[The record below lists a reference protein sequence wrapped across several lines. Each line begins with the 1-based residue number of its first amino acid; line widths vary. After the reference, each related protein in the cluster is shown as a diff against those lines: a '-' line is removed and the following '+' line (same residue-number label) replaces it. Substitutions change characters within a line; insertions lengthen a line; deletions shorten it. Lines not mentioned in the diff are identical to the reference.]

1 MRKHTLLP
9 LKWTLGIGLLL
20 LSGFLQ
26 ATVRASGETFLLQ
39 QSIKAGKDFLH
50 EARFS
55 PDGRSLILLADDH
68 KLSFWSASTGRRL
81 RAFPTGEHQALTFVP
96 HPSESILYSGG
107 GDDTIRV
114 WDTDRAEPLEA
125 LRGHLAP
132 VQTLALDGSAK
143 TLVSGG
149 EDGAVIVWDLEV
161 LKLVYS
167 ETRAHRG
174 PVHSVHLHPRE
185 PILVSGGKDGKVRL
199 WDLDG
204 LQPIRTLVE
213 HQKSITQVEFTPNG
227 EHLISSSADGTL
239 IVWDWKNGKVLQT
252 LTQHTK
258 SVNGFGISPLGR
270 EVLSGGKDGAIH
282 RWVLGKEESA
292 GALDS
297 VSGPVEKVRFANNGK
312 QILAALSDG
321 TLLTWGLGTS
331 SFLATLKGH
340 ERPVNSLDFTNNGRY
355 LATASADKTIKLW
368 DMEKHEVMRTYET
381 ESHRVQVLR
390 FATDSK
396 TFATGGGDS
405 SIRFWN
411 TQSGEETR
419 NLRQHRGK
427 VTALAFHPNGRVLL
441 SGGTDKEWL
450 LWNLESNEVIRR
462 EKAHGDQISSVAFS
476 PDGAIFATAG
486 RDNKVLLW
494 SYPQG
499 ELLSELE
506 GHRQGVTD
514 VAFSLDGRELASASQ
529 DSTIRLWDVTLPGR
543 PFAEGVLEGHGF
555 IVTRVLF
562 AQDGRGLVSVSRDK
576 TVRLWDLKSGNLVR
590 ILNGERTPLS
600 DGMLSPDGRLIA
612 VANMLNEVSLVAYPD
627 DALELMAQIEVEH
640 GEEPGAGIA
649 GAAEETSESGDELV
663 ADESMELQDLLETKA
678 QSMSPEELQVYAPPP
693 LKKVSN
699 RAQQLQMQ
707 LNALL
712 LQAKFCDTQDRLEKV
727 AFQVLDHVP
736 DDLSAYHVLVRTSSA
751 RGDFG
756 LTLIAVRLSDRA
768 RYYPEQYQYSTEIE
782 VRNTLAYWGHE
793 VFDQSSQRRGR
804 VLDLEVIN
812 CHDQT
817 RPATLPEPL
826 ALANLP
832 EEFVMKATSIPRL
845 SDLRDF
851 RGLTAAEFQNRLL
864 REVERVSGTEDPHP
878 SSRLPLG
885 PEYTSEVVVVGKLR
899 LDLTE
904 ASVWRRA
911 GRVNFRVR
919 LGSNLWHH
927 YRTDRDSI
935 TEMVLPVGRYYLSV
949 GNTLKRAFTLGEQE
963 IHVVLR

>member
-1 MRKHTLLP
+1 MRKHTFLR
-9 LKWTLGIGLLL
+9 LKWTLGVGLLL
-20 LSGFLQ
+20 FSGLLQ
-26 ATVRASGETFLLQ
+26 TPVQAAEKTFMLQ

-55 PDGRSLILLADDH
+55 PDGRSVVTLADDH
-68 KLSFWSASTGRRL
+68 KLSFWSASSGHRKRT
-81 RAFPTGEHQALTFVP
+81 FPTGEHQALTFVP
-96 HPSESILYSGG
+96 HPSESLLYSGG
-107 GDDTIRV
+107 RDDTIRV

-132 VQTLALDGSAK
+132 IQTLALDGSAK
-143 TLVSGG
+143 TLVSGS

-167 ETRAHRG
+167 EAKAHRG
-174 PVHSVHLHPRE
+174 PVQSVHLHPRE
-185 PILVSGGKDGKVRL
+185 PLLVSGGKDGKVRL
-199 WDLDG
+199 WNLDG
-204 LQPIRTLVE
+204 LKPIRTLVE
-213 HQKSITQVEFTPNG
+213 HQKPITQVGFTPNG

-239 IVWDWKNGKVLQT
+239 IVWNWKNGKVQQK

-270 EVLSGGKDGAIH
+270 ELLSAGKDGAIY
-282 RWVLGKEESA
+282 RWVLGEEQPA

-297 VSGPVEKVRFANNGK
+297 VSGPVEKVRFSNNGK
-312 QILAALSDG
+312 QILAALADG

-331 SFLATLKGH
+331 SFLATLKEHG
-340 ERPVNSLDFTNNGRY
+340 RPVNSLDFTNNGRY

-368 DMEKHEVMRTYET
+368 DMEKHEVVRTYET
-381 ESHRVQVLR
+381 ENHRVQVLR
-390 FATDSK
+390 FDADSQMM
-396 TFATGGGDS
+396 ATGGGDS
-405 SIRFWN
+405 SIRFWS
-411 TQSGEETR
+411 TESGEETR

-450 LWNLESNEVIRR
+450 LWSLESNEVIRR
-462 EKAHGDQISSVAFS
+462 EKAHGAPITSVGFS
-476 PDGAIFATAG
+476 PDGAVFATASQ
-486 RDNKVLLW
+486 DTKVMLW

-506 GHRQGVTD
+506 GHRQSVTD
-514 VAFSLDGRELASASQ
+514 VAFSMDGRELASASQ

-543 PFAEGVLEGHGF
+543 PVAEGVMEGHGF
-555 IVTRVLF
+555 IVSRILF
-562 AQDGRGLVSVSRDK
+562 AKDGRGLVSVSRDK

-600 DGMLSPDGRLIA
+600 DGVMSPDGRLIA

-627 DALELMAQIEVEH
+627 DALELMAQAEMEQ
-640 GEEPGAGIA
+640 GDEAGGGSESA
-649 GAAEETSESGDELV
+649 LEETSGAEDKF
-663 ADESMELQDLLETKA
+663 ATDESMELQDLLETEA
-678 QSMSPEELQVYAPPP
+678 RPMTPEELQVYAPPP
-693 LKKVSN
+693 IKKVSN
-699 RAQQLQMQ
+699 RAQQLQIQ
-707 LNALL
+707 LNTLL
-712 LQAKFCDTQDRLEKV
+712 LQAKFCETHDRLEKV

-736 DDLSAYHVLVRTSSA
+736 NDLAAYHVLVRTSSA
-751 RGDFG
+751 QGDFG

-768 RYYPEQYQYSTEIE
+768 LYYSEQYQYSTEIE
-782 VRNTLAYWGHE
+782 VRNTLAYWDRE
-793 VFDQSSQRRGR
+793 VFDQSAQRRGR
-804 VLDLEVIN
+804 ALDLEVVD
-812 CHDQT
+812 CDGQT
-817 RPATLPEPL
+817 RPAVLPEPL
-826 ALANLP
+826 VLASLP
-832 EEFVMKATSIPRL
+832 EGFVKKATSIPRI

-851 RGLTAAEFQNRLL
+851 RNLSATEFQNRLL
-864 REVERVSGTEDPHP
+864 REVERVAGTEDPLP
-878 SSRLPLG
+878 PSRLPLA
-885 PEYTSEVVVVGKLR
+885 PEYASEVVTVGKLR

-919 LGSNLWHH
+919 MGNNPWHH

-949 GNTLKRAFTLGEQE
+949 GNSLKRAFTLGEQE
-963 IHVVLR
+963 IRVVLR

>member
-1 MRKHTLLP
+1 MRKHTLLR
-9 LKWTLGIGLLL
+9 LRWTLGAGLLL
-20 LSGFLQ
+20 LSGFFEP
-26 ATVRASGETFLLQ
+26 TVLASEETFMLQ
-39 QSIKAGKDFLH
+39 QSIKTGRDFLY
-50 EARFS
+50 EVRFS
-55 PDGRSLILLADDH
+55 PEGRSIITLADDH

-107 GDDTIRV
+107 NDDTIRL

-132 VQTLALDGSAK
+132 VQALALDGSAK
-143 TLVSGG
+143 TLVSGS
-149 EDGAVIVWDLEV
+149 EDGSVIVWDLEV

-167 ETRAHRG
+167 ESKAHRG
-174 PVHSVHLHPRE
+174 PVHSVDLHPRKSV
-185 PILVSGGKDGKVRL
+185 LASGGKDGKVRL
-199 WDLDG
+199 WNLDG
-204 LQPIRTLVE
+204 LKPLRTLVE
-213 HQKSITQVEFTPNG
+213 HQKPVTQVGFTPKG
-227 EHLISSSADGTL
+227 ERLISSSADGTL
-239 IVWDWKNGKVLQT
+239 IVWDWKSGKVLHK
-252 LTQHTK
+252 LKQHTK
-258 SVNGFGISPLGR
+258 AVNGFGISPMGR
-270 EVLSGGKDGAIH
+270 EMLSGGKDGAIH
-282 RWVLGKEESA
+282 RWVLGEEKSA

-297 VSGPVEKVRFANNGK
+297 VSGPVERVRFSNSGK
-312 QILAALSDG
+312 QVLAALSDG

-331 SFLATLKGH
+331 SFLASLKGH

-368 DMEKHEVMRTYET
+368 DMEKHEVVRTYEMD
-381 ESHRVQVLR
+381 SHQVQVLR
-390 FATDSK
+390 FSADSQ
-396 TFATGGGDS
+396 TLATGGGDS

-450 LWNLESNEVIRR
+450 LWSLESNEVIRR

-499 ELLSELE
+499 ELLSELA

-514 VAFSLDGRELASASQ
+514 VSFSLDGRVLASASQ
-529 DSTIRLWDVTLPGR
+529 DSTVRLWDVTVPGR
-543 PFAEGVLEGHGF
+543 PEARSVLEGHGF

-562 AQDGRGLVSVSRDK
+562 AKDGRGLVSVSRDK

-600 DGMLSPDGRLIA
+600 DGVMSPDGRLIA

-627 DALELMAQIEVEH
+627 DALELMALAEVEH
-640 GEEPGAGIA
+640 GEEVGDDTKTAL
-649 GAAEETSESGDELV
+649 ETASESSDKLV
-663 ADESMELQDLLETKA
+663 ADESMKMQDLLETEVRP
-678 QSMSPEELQVYAPPP
+678 MSPEELQVYAPPP
-693 LKKVSN
+693 IKKVSN

-707 LNALL
+707 LNSLL

-736 DDLSAYHVLVRTSSA
+736 DDLAAYHVLVRTSSA

-756 LTLIAVRLSDRA
+756 LTLVSVRLSDRA
-768 RYYPEQYQYSTEIE
+768 RFYPERYQYSTEIE
-782 VRNTLAYWGHE
+782 VRNTIAYWDRE
-793 VFDQSSQRRGR
+793 VFDRSAQRRGR
-804 VLDLEVIN
+804 ALELEVID
-812 CHDQT
+812 CQDQT

-832 EEFVMKATSIPRL
+832 EEFVMKVATIPRL

-851 RGLTAAEFQNRLL
+851 RSLTPEEFQNRILG
-864 REVERVSGTEDPHP
+864 EIERVSETDQPHP
-878 SSRLPLG
+878 PSRLPLE
-885 PEYTSEVVVVGKLR
+885 PEYASEKVPVGKLR

-904 ASVWRRA
+904 AAVWRRA
-911 GRVNFRVR
+911 GRVNFRIR
-919 LGSNLWHH
+919 LGSNPWQH

-935 TEMVLPVGRYYLSV
+935 TEMVLPVGKYYLSV
-949 GNTLKRAFTLGEQE
+949 GDALKKAFTLDEQE
-963 IHVVLR
+963 LRMVLR